1 MTHGFTLLELLVVVV
16 ILGLLASVAL
26 IPPGPQREQLELEA
40 ALRLLRL
47 GLDRGR
53 LAAERAAEPCGL
65 SLGSDGWHPP
75 RHGSLPVCRA
85 GVTRLSETADSPV
98 QLRSNL
104 PELVRFTANGLV
116 LDGGLVVLR
125 HPRLDRALCLV
136 VSLPLGITRTG
147 DYNADPDAA
156 LRSSHCQ
163 PRDEA

>member
-1 MTHGFTLLELLVVVV
+1 MNRGFTLVELLVVVV
-16 ILGLLASVAL
+16 ILGLLASMAL
-26 IPPGPQREQLELEA
+26 AQPGRVRQRLELDT
-40 ALRLLRL
+40 ALRLLRV

-53 LAAERAAEPCGL
+53 MAAERSGEPCGL
-65 SLGSDGWHPP
+65 SLGPEGWQPP
-75 RHGSLPVCRA
+75 LDGSLPACR
-85 GVTRLSETADSPV
+85 GGLTRLSETVDSQV
-98 QLRSNL
+98 DLRSNL
-104 PELVRFTANGLV
+104 PELVRFTANGLL

-147 DYNADPDAA
+147 DYNTDPDTA

>member
-1 MTHGFTLLELLVVVV
+1 MTRGFTLVELLVVVV
-16 ILGLLASVAL
+16 ILGLLASMAL
-26 IPPGPQREQLELEA
+26 MSPGRQREQLELDA

-53 LAAERAAEPCGL
+53 MAAERQAEPCGL
-65 SLGSDGWHPP
+65 SLGPDGWQAP

-104 PELVRFTANGLV
+104 PELVRFTANGLL

>member
-1 MTHGFTLLELLVVVV
+1 MTRGFTLVELLVVGV

-40 ALRLLRL
+40 ALRLLRV

-104 PELVRFTANGLV
+104 PELVRFTANGLL

>member
-1 MTHGFTLLELLVVVV
+1 MIRGFTLVELLVVGVL
-16 ILGLLASVAL
+16 LGVLASVAL
-26 IPPGPQREQLELEA
+26 MSPGPQRDQLELEA

-85 GVTRLSETADSPV
+85 GVTRLSETADNQV

-104 PELVRFTANGLV
+104 PELVRFSSNGLV
-116 LDGGLVVLR
+116 LDGGLVVLQ
-125 HPRLDRALCLV
+125 HPALDRRICLV
-136 VSLPLGITRTG
+136 ISLPLGITRTG
-147 DYNADPDAA
+147 HYTATSGKA
-156 LRSSHCQ
+156 LSSSHCR
-163 PRDEA
+163 PTDEA

>member
-1 MTHGFTLLELLVVVV
+1 MTRGFTLVELLVVGVL
-16 ILGLLASVAL
+16 LGVLASVAL
-26 IPPGPQREQLELEA
+26 MSPGPQRDQLELEA

-65 SLGSDGWHPP
+65 SLGHDGWHPP

-104 PELVRFTANGLV
+104 PELVRFSSNGLV
-116 LDGGLVVLR
+116 LDGGLVVLS
-125 HPRLDRALCLV
+125 HPALERSVCLV
-136 VSLPLGITRTG
+136 ISLPLGITRTG
-147 DYNADPDAA
+147 HYANASGQALSSSRCRPPD
-156 LRSSHCQ
+156 
-163 PRDEA
+163 ET